1 MAATRT
7 RNRGH
12 VIEPAIYSAYSEN
25 VTSMATAPPHAGG
38 RGGSGF
44 TLTSVPQTH
53 SRACQIRVRSRRRT
67 LTTAATRQMPG
78 WPVRWR
84 LTIHDPLRPPLDRIC
99 KLGVAG
105 SSPAR
110 SIAWNPCKSPDGR
123 RLAVVPR
130 GNNSDDLVVVD
141 RLRLRVVRTVRPEES
156 LLGDWDVAWGTGRS
170 IILIKSESLEP
181 GPVFGR
187 CIPAVIGG
195 DTDISADV
203 ATHTA
208 DGVVVLFGGTCGGG
222 NLSLSPYTS
231 DRLSQDDLALTLDTA
246 TPVAIAVDAHRHR
259 VLLISSRHA

>member
-1 MAATRT
+1 MT
-7 RNRGH
+7 
-12 VIEPAIYSAYSEN
+12 
-25 VTSMATAPPHAGG
+25 
-38 RGGSGF
+38 
-44 TLTSVPQTH
+44 Q
-53 SRACQIRVRSRRRT
+53 RRR
-67 LTTAATRQMPG
+67 
-78 WPVRWR
+78 WPFFWR
-84 LTIHDPLRPPLDRIC
+84 LIIRDPHRPPLDRIC